1 MPFSVDFQALADKV
15 KSDIDTVTRK
25 STLDIFSAV
34 VARSPVDTGRF
45 KGNWNCSRGTLDEST
60 TETINSARGDSEASK
75 ALSFSSGDIVY
86 LTNALPYA
94 YRLEYGDD
102 GVPYSKQAP
111 AGMVRITAAEFEQY
125 VKRVL
130 AK

>member
-15 KSDIDTVTRK
+15 RSDIDTVVRK
-25 STLDIFSAV
+25 STLDVFAAV

-45 KGNWNCSRGTLDEST
+45 KGNWNCSRGALDEST
-60 TETINSARGDSEASK
+60 TETINPARGDAEAAKS
-75 ALSFSSGDIVY
+75 LSFASGDIVY

-94 YRLEYGDD
+94 YRLEYEG
-102 GVPYSKQAP
+102 YSNQAP

-125 VKRVL
+125 VKRAL
-130 AK
+130 SK